1 MKRRDILLGLASVFA
16 SGVAASAASASTRFN
31 FGSAFAA
38 DNTAKP
44 KPTRRVTRKST
55 KSARPSNY
63 AGKELVSYD
72 TSEAPGT
79 IIVDTGQRA
88 LFLVMD
94 DGQAMKY
101 GVGVGRAGFGWK
113 GSAHIKRKAKWP
125 AWYPTANMRRRA
137 WKKHRKR
144 LPKMVKGGPKNPL
157 GARALY
163 LYQGNRDTLYRI
175 HGTNNPASI
184 GHARSSGCIR
194 LLNEEIVDLHK
205 RAKIGAKV
213 IVT

>member
-1 MKRRDILLGLASVFA
+1 MKRRNFLLGMASVLA
-16 SGVAASAASASTRFN
+16 TGVCASAASASTRFN
-31 FGSAFAA
+31 FSSSFSRTQAR
-38 DNTAKP
+38 P
-44 KPTRRVTRKST
+44 KPRRVARKVKST
-55 KSARPSNY
+55 RPSSY
-63 AGKELVSYD
+63 KGKELVAYD
-72 TSEAPGT
+72 TDEVPGT
-79 IIVDTGQRA
+79 IIVDTGERA
-88 LFLVMD
+88 LFLVLD
-94 DGQAMKY
+94 DGMAMKY
-101 GVGVGRAGFGWK
+101 GVGVGRAGFAWK
-113 GSAHIKRKAKWP
+113 GAAHIRRKAKWP
-125 AWYPTANMRRRA
+125 AWYPTENMRKRE
-137 WKKHRKR
+137 WKKNGRR

-194 LLNEEIVDLHK
+194 LLNEEIIDLHK

>member
-1 MKRRDILLGLASVFA
+1 MSDITDILSSIEQADVF
-16 SGVAASAASASTRFN
+16 G
-31 FGSAFAA
+31 G
-38 DNTAKP
+38 
-44 KPTRRVTRKST
+44 
-55 KSARPSNY
+55 
-63 AGKELVSYD
+63 AGKG
-72 TSEAPGT
+72 A
-79 IIVDTGQRA
+79 
-88 LFLVMD
+88 
-94 DGQAMKY
+94 
-101 GVGVGRAGFGWK
+101 
-113 GSAHIKRKAKWP
+113 AHIRRKAKWP
-125 AWYPTANMRRRA
+125 AWYPTENMRKRE
-137 WKKHRKR
+137 WKKNGRR

-194 LLNEEIVDLHK
+194 LLNEEIIDLHK

>member
-1 MKRRDILLGLASVFA
+1 MKRRDFVLGLASMFA

-31 FGSAFAA
+31 FSSAFASDPA
-38 DNTAKP
+38 TRP
-44 KPTRRVTRKST
+44 KPARRVARQRT
-55 KSARPSNY
+55 KSAHPSTY
-63 AGKELVSYD
+63 KGKEVVAFD
-72 TSEAPGT
+72 TTEAPGT

-88 LFLVMD
+88 LFLVME
-94 DGQAMKY
+94 DGEAMKY

-137 WKKHRKR
+137 WKKHRKK
-144 LPKMVKGGPKNPL
+144 LPRMVKGGPKNPL

-194 LLNEEIVDLHK
+194 LLNEEIIDLHK

>member
-1 MKRRDILLGLASVFA
+1 MLGMASVFA

-31 FGSAFAA
+31 FSSSLSSERALR
-38 DNTAKP
+38 AKP
-44 KPTRRVTRKST
+44 RRTRKPAR
-55 KSARPSNY
+55 SARPSNY
-63 AGKELVSYD
+63 KGKELVSYD
-72 TSEAPGT
+72 TDEEPGT
-79 IIVDTGQRA
+79 IIVDTGERA
-88 LFLVMD
+88 LYLVLE
-94 DGQAMKY
+94 DGMAMKY
-101 GVGVGRAGFGWK
+101 GVGVGRAGFSWK
-113 GSAHIKRKAKWP
+113 GAAHIRRKAKWP
-125 AWYPTANMRRRA
+125 AWYPTENMRRRA
-137 WKKHRKR
+137 WKKNRRR

-194 LLNEEIVDLHK
+194 LLNEEIIDLHQ
-205 RAKIGAKV
+205 RAQIGAKV